1 MVLRQVEQAAFAK
14 HGGPDGL
21 EEARLRRIS
30 TRTEARKKKRSA
42 REAKVRLRLCDRGIV
57 FCPVTRNLE
66 ALSQHTLSEAR
77 CLSDKAQTKRACS
90 YRCIGEAM
98 LSVCIWVLGQRLVC
112 AKWRSCSEGSPTVLT
127 SGRPGGEP
135 V

>member
-1 MVLRQVEQAAFAK
+1 MLWRQVEQAAYAK

-42 REAKVRLRLCDRGIV
+42 REAKVRIRLWMLWVLCHMY
-57 FCPVTRNLE
+57 LE

-77 CLSDKAQTKRACS
+77 VFIRQGAGISDGTLCRFIAQAL
-90 YRCIGEAM
+90 
-98 LSVCIWVLGQRLVC
+98 LSVCDWCCLEL
-112 AKWRSCSEGSPTVLT
+112 E
-127 SGRPGGEP
+127 
-135 V
+135 